1 MALENNFC
9 PKKVAAWWV
18 ITFWKKIL
26 VGTLGPPGGG
36 DFKEIWLFFVV
47 LGFKG
52 LKMDKNRK
60 VLSQISCIWMN
71 YNIIKKF
78 IRRPKCPLG
87 PGVVMGAIYSKF
99 WRFFF
104 LLFFAKIEKL
114 PCYTGC
120 FFICI
125 HQFHPITQKLLV
137 AL

>member
-104 LLFFAKIEKL
+104 CYFLQKSKNCPVIQGVFLYVYTSFIPLLKN
-114 PCYTGC
+114 Y
-120 FFICI
+120 
-125 HQFHPITQKLLV
+125 
-137 AL
+137 